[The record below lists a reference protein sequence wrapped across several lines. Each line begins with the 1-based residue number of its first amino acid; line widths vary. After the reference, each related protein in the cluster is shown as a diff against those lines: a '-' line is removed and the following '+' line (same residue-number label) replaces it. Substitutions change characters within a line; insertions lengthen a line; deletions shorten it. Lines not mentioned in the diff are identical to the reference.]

1 MNKRKMGTRTGAG
14 TEQERERG
22 RGWRPADGHK
32 MRTGTGAGTETRAV
46 EEMEKG
52 TMMGMGG
59 MGTRTGLT
67 EAEERRIS
75 AKNRTRVI
83 DVMWKRG
90 RLRWKE
96 GKT

>member
-1 MNKRKMGTRTGAG
+1 MET
-14 TEQERERG
+14 RG
-22 RGWRPADGHK
+22 RTQDENGDGSGDGNESS
-32 MRTGTGAGTETRAV
+32 RGDG
-46 EEMEKG
+46 KG
-52 TMMGMGG
+52 DEDGNGG